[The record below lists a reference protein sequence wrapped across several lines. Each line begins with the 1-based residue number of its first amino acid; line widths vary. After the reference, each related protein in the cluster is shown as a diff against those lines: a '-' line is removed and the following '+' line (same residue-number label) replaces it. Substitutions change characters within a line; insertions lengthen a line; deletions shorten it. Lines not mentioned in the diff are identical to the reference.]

1 MTYLSVPKNRISLLN
16 DLIIRPDFDTSTIF
30 ISHSMAMS
38 LIKHKNKINEYK
50 TSWDTYKKYINPYEY
65 IHTLVPGYGIS
76 ISSYRPISRSYYKF
90 IEMYYNFDLNLF
102 FTKKIQSFHLAEG
115 PGGFIEAINN
125 LRSPLIYSKDD
136 IYTGMTLIN
145 KNNNSPNWV
154 HLQEQFNN
162 KFNLEYGVSKTGNI
176 LLAENLD
183 YCYNK
188 YELSVSLYDDY
199 DEILEDAKYIE
210 PYGDIP
216 SVRQVCNLLNKDIY
230 YNFNLSPKM
239 SKQTIKELENK
250 RLMKEIKNPVSL
262 RIIRKHIILNFD

>member
-1 MTYLSVPKNRISLLN
+1 MVVIHKSHSKKDLLN
-16 DLIIRPDFDTSTIF
+16 IIQIFKFDIGNTDKFKKKDIVKRLQQYILLLDNIEPELEVYMFFDIIELKQFLCNCNPKKVLTI
-30 ISHSMAMS
+30 
-38 LIKHKNKINEYK
+38 KEKNNVIN
-50 TSWDTYKKYINPYEY
+50 IC
-65 IHTLVPGYGIS
+65 
-76 ISSYRPISRSYYKF
+76 
-90 IEMYYNFDLNLF
+90 
-102 FTKKIQSFHLAEG
+102 KKI
-115 PGGFIEAINN
+115 
-125 LRSPLIYSKDD
+125 
-136 IYTGMTLIN
+136 
-145 KNNNSPNWV
+145 KN
-154 HLQEQFNN
+154 
-162 KFNLEYGVSKTGNI
+162 
-176 LLAENLD
+176 

-216 SVRQVCNLLNKDIY
+216 SVRKVCNLLNKDIY